1 LIRADALL
9 QECGAAKASYLL
21 IPDYHGTGRSDLD
34 SEFLAWCQAPRTF
47 QVNWLLHGYYHIA
60 AKRPDQISPTLCRR
74 VAERFQT
81 NGEAEFLRLT
91 SKAQRERI
99 ENGCDVFVRCFGQRP
114 RGFVAPAW
122 LFNDHL
128 VAVLR
133 DAGFDYTENHSHI
146 FDLSNRSTVRSPV
159 ITWAT
164 RTAMRKH
171 GSVAFAP
178 LLSLLWSRQPLL
190 RVAIHPFDLDHPNVV
205 ASIRTLLTSLL
216 SVREAYASAG
226 GVEA

>member
-1 LIRADALL
+1 MKLLISLHDVAPYHLARLIRADALL

-47 QVNWLLHGYYHIA
+47 DVNWLLHGYYHIA
-60 AKRPDQISPTLCRR
+60 PKRPDQISPTLRRR

-91 SKAQRERI
+91 SQAQRERI

-133 DAGFDYTENHSHI
+133 GAG
-146 FDLSNRSTVRSPV
+146 STTPK
-159 ITWAT
+159 TTAT
-164 RTAMRKH
+164 Y
-171 GSVAFAP
+171 
-178 LLSLLWSRQPLL
+178 
-190 RVAIHPFDLDHPNVV
+190 
-205 ASIRTLLTSLL
+205 SICPIGRPSG
-216 SVREAYASAG
+216 RR
-226 GVEA
+226 